1 MPAFPKSACVV
12 LFCLLATSHAAVA
25 GVYSCK
31 TANGVTFQDSPCT
44 LAKAPENKPKVKK
57 SLNSQPAGIH
67 KSWMEKPLGSRY
79 SAWCDIN
86 GCECGPYDK
95 AFDAGAQL
103 AVADALYLDG
113 SWHRYDN
120 LNLELLAEAHDAT
133 KKFEIST
140 ALEEASCEIM
150 MSQKVI
156 KKFTRSTLKELKS
169 IKIEAEARG
178 YDTPDACDGSDFI
191 ACDYYSK
198 VELYQRMM
206 QDIKA
211 LKMPRDS
218 YASFLE

>member
-1 MPAFPKSACVV
+1 M
-12 LFCLLATSHAAVA
+12 A

-44 LAKAPENKPKVKK
+44 LAKAPENKPKVKQ
-57 SLNSQPAGIH
+57 SRNRQPAGIH
-67 KSWMEKPLGSRY
+67 KTRLENPSGSRY
-79 SAWCDIN
+79 SAWSDMN

-120 LNLELLAEAHDAT
+120 LKLQLRGEAHDAA

-140 ALEEASCEIM
+140 ALEEAACEIL
-150 MSQKVI
+150 MSQKII
-156 KKFTRSTLKELKS
+156 KKFTRFTLKELKS
-169 IKIEAEARG
+169 VKVDAQARG
-178 YDTPDACDGSDFI
+178 YDTPDACDGGDFV

-198 VELYQRMM
+198 IELYQRMLL
-206 QDIKA
+206 DIKA
-211 LKMPRDS
+211 LKAPRDS
-218 YASFLE
+218 YAVFLE